1 MAVYQDPLYDFLII
15 FFALDDHVV
24 VFRKVLFDISPHIL
38 FWSQRNILR
47 LTTNI
52 SQFFVALFIQSIFF
66 FKPPKRENA
75 SISCWTDSGY
85 ALLPTPVRTL
95 GDKFSADLR

>member
-1 MAVYQDPLYDFLII
+1 MTWSMAVFQDSLYDFLII

-38 FWSQRNILR
+38 FRSQRNILR

-52 SQFFVALFIQSIFF
+52 SQFFVALFIQSILFF
-66 FKPPKRENA
+66 
-75 SISCWTDSGY
+75 
-85 ALLPTPVRTL
+85 
-95 GDKFSADLR
+95 